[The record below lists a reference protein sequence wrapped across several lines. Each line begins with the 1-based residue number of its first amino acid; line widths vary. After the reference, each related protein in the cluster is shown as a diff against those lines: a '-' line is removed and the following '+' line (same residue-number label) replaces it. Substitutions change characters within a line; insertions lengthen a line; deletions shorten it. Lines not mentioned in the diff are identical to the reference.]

1 MSDTRKSDARLALV
15 TGGGSGIGRATALAL
30 AGSGCVVTICGRR
43 EAPLRETAALHPAIT
58 PVVAD
63 VISEAD
69 MARVH
74 AQAFDIVVA
83 NAGFAESAPAAKTSL
98 DQWRATLDANLTGAF
113 LTVRPALA
121 GMAKRRAGRIVFVAS
136 TAGLKGYAYV
146 APYVAAK
153 HGVVGMMRA
162 LAVELAA
169 SGVTVNAV
177 CPGFVETDL
186 LQESIDRIVATT
198 GKSVD
203 DARAALQRTNPQG
216 RFVQPAEVAAAVL
229 YLCGEGA
236 GSVTGQCL
244 SISGG
249 ETW

>member
-1 MSDTRKSDARLALV
+1 MSEVRQSLV

-30 AGSGCVVTICGRR
+30 AKAGHIVTICGRR
-43 EAPLRETAALHPAIT
+43 EAALRETAALHPGIV

-63 VISEAD
+63 VTNEAD

-74 AQAFDIVVA
+74 AQPFDIVVA
-83 NAGFAESAPAAKTSL
+83 NAGFAESAPAVKTSL

-121 GMAKRRAGRIVFVAS
+121 RMARQRAGRIVFVAS
-136 TAGLKGYAYV
+136 TAGLKGYPYV

-153 HGVVGMMRA
+153 HGVVGLMRA
-162 LAVELAA
+162 LAMEFAA
-169 SGVTVNAV
+169 TGVTVNAV

-198 GKSVD
+198 GKSGD
-203 DARAALQRTNPQG
+203 DARAALQRSNPQG
-216 RFVQPAEVAAAVL
+216 RFVQPDEVAAAVL
-229 YLCGEGA
+229 YLCGAGA

-244 SISGG
+244 SLSGG